1 MTFSNRGALAGTRD
15 LKGLQ
20 VSGSNRN
27 RIKLLSGI
35 GLALGLLSLGLAW
48 VRWTPSRK
56 VSADSAQ
63 PNGFTLKQYD
73 SLRSLMRSGIQ
84 HEYDYL
90 NTAVPLRATLEGRK
104 LDAIS
109 TSAGRLY
116 NLARETAG
124 YERDFQAA
132 GRSPADLKFFHDQ
145 VMLLDHTTQELQDA
159 ALRRNL
165 DRIGASFEVLA
176 KTCNDCH
183 TRLGV
188 NMPEEEEVKKEPAR
202 GRKK

>member
-1 MTFSNRGALAGTRD
+1 
-15 LKGLQ
+15 

-35 GLALGLLSLGLAW
+35 GLALGLLSLGFGW
-48 VRWTPSRK
+48 MKWTPSKK
-56 VSADSAQ
+56 VSADTPQS
-63 PNGFTLKQYD
+63 NGFTLKQYD
-73 SLRSLMRSGIQ
+73 SLRNLMRSGIQ

-90 NTAVPLRATLEGRK
+90 SANVPLRATLEGRK

-116 NLARETAG
+116 NLARETAA

-132 GRSPADLKFFHDQ
+132 GKSPADLKFFHDQ
-145 VMLLDHTTQELQDA
+145 VMLLDRTTQELQDA

-165 DRIGASFEVLA
+165 DQIGASFEVLA

-188 NMPEEEEVKKEPAR
+188 KMPEDEEEVKKAPAR
-202 GRKK
+202 GRRK

>member
-1 MTFSNRGALAGTRD
+1 VHSPERGH

-20 VSGSNRN
+20 VIGSNRN
-27 RIKLLSGI
+27 RTKLLSGI

-56 VSADSAQ
+56 VSADTVPS
-63 PNGFTLKQYD
+63 NGFTLKQYD

-90 NTAVPLRATLEGRK
+90 NAAVPLRASLEGRK

-116 NLARETAG
+116 NLARETAT

-132 GRSPADLKFFHDQ
+132 GKSPADLKFFHDQ
-145 VMLLDHTTQELQDA
+145 VMLLDRTTQDLQDA

-165 DRIGASFEVLA
+165 DRIGTSFEVLA

-202 GRKK
+202 GRTK

>member
-1 MTFSNRGALAGTRD
+1 MHSPERRH
-15 LKGLQ
+15 LKGSL

-27 RIKLLSGI
+27 RTKLLTGI

-48 VRWTPSRK
+48 MKWTPSKK
-56 VSADSAQ
+56 VSADSIQ

-73 SLRSLMRSGIQ
+73 SLRNLMRSGVQ
-84 HEYDYL
+84 REYDYL
-90 NTAVPLRATLEGRK
+90 STNVPLRATLEGRK

-116 NLARETAG
+116 NLARETAS
-124 YERDFQAA
+124 YERDFQAS
-132 GRSPADLKFFHDQ
+132 GKNPADLKFFREQ

-165 DRIGASFEVLA
+165 DRIGTSFDVLA
-176 KTCNDCH
+176 RTCNDCH
-183 TRLGV
+183 TRMGV
-188 NMPEEEEVKKEPAR
+188 KMPEEENVKKKEPAR
-202 GRKK
+202 GRRK

>member
-1 MTFSNRGALAGTRD
+1 MN
-15 LKGLQ
+15 
-20 VSGSNRN
+20 GSNHN
-27 RIKLLSGI
+27 RTKLLSGI

-48 VRWTPSRK
+48 MKWTPSKK
-56 VSADSAQ
+56 VSADTVQS
-63 PNGFTLKQYD
+63 NGFTLKQYD
-73 SLRSLMRSGIQ
+73 SLRSLMRSGVQ
-84 HEYDYL
+84 HEYNYL
-90 NTAVPLRATLEGRK
+90 SVNVPLRATLEGRK

-116 NLARETAG
+116 NLARETAT

-145 VMLLDHTTQELQDA
+145 ITLLNHTTQELQDA

-183 TRLGV
+183 SRLGV
-188 NMPEEEEVKKEPAR
+188 KMPEEEEVKKEPAR

>member
-1 MTFSNRGALAGTRD
+1 MHSPERRH

-20 VSGSNRN
+20 VIGSNRN

-35 GLALGLLSLGLAW
+35 GLALGLISLGLAW

-90 NTAVPLRATLEGRK
+90 NAAVPLRATLEGRK

-132 GRSPADLKFFHDQ
+132 GKSPADLKFFHDQ
-145 VMLLDHTTQELQDA
+145 ITLLNHTTQELQDA

-176 KTCNDCH
+176 KTCTDCH

-188 NMPEEEEVKKEPAR
+188 KMPEEDEEVKKEPAR